1 MPKILLIDRDIS
13 QGNSIA
19 TAIRKSPLE
28 VAVVHSVEEAAAIV
42 RREPFDLIFLDVVA
56 EKEPLAAVQ
65 TVRAAADAAMQK
77 RAPLVV
83 VAKSFSE
90 SAFLLDTA
98 AVDVLLEIPVHNDQ
112 LYRIIEQFVGCKL
125 K

>member
-19 TAIRKSPLE
+19 NAIRKSPLE

-56 EKEPLAAVQ
+56 EKEPLTAVR
-65 TVRAAADAAMQK
+65 TVREAADAAMRK

-112 LYRIIEQFVGCKL
+112 LYQIIEQFVGCKL

>member
-13 QGNSIA
+13 QGNSLA
-19 TAIRKSPLE
+19 NAIRISPLE

-42 RREPFDLIFLDVVA
+42 RREPFDLVFLDVVA
-56 EKEPLAAVQ
+56 EKDPLAAVQ
-65 TVRAAADAAMQK
+65 TVRQAADAAMQK
-77 RAPLVV
+77 RVPLVV

-98 AVDVLLEIPVHNDQ
+98 AVDVLLEIPVHTDQ
-112 LYRIIEQFVGCKL
+112 LYQIIEQFVGCKL

>member
-1 MPKILLIDRDIS
+1 MPKILLIERDIS

-19 TAIRKSPLE
+19 TAIRKNPLE

-56 EKEPLAAVQ
+56 EKDPQAAVQ
-65 TVRAAADAAMQK
+65 TVREAADAAMHK

-112 LYRIIEQFVGCKL
+112 LYQIIEQFVGCKL

>member
-19 TAIRKSPLE
+19 AAIRKSPLE
-28 VAVVHSVEEAAAIV
+28 VTVVHSVAEAAAIV
-42 RREPFDLIFLDVVA
+42 RREPFDLVFLDVVA
-56 EKEPLAAVQ
+56 EKDPQAAVKA
-65 TVRAAADAAMQK
+65 VREAADAAMQK

-112 LYRIIEQFVGCKL
+112 LYQIIEQFVGCKL